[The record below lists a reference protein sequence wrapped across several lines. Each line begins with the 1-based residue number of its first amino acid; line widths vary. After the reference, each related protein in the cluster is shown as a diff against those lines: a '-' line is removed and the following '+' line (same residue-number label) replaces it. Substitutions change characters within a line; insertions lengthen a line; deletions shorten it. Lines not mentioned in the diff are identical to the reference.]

1 MSHNTLIHRGV
12 RLLVRPL
19 VDTKVTPNQ
28 ITTLRLAAG
37 IGTAAALAV
46 GAAPWWNIGAGLF
59 VLSAILDR
67 ADGELARM
75 SGRTSPGGHVYD
87 LVADA
92 LSNALVF
99 VGLGIGLRDS
109 ALGLW
114 AIPLG
119 IAAGGAIAIILWA
132 VMGIEARE
140 GSRAA
145 ELKGGVGFDPD
156 DAILAVPI
164 FIWLGA
170 MQELLIAA
178 TIGAPA
184 FAIYFL
190 IRFRRKLSGA
200 AESRRI

>member
-12 RLLVRPL
+12 RVLVRPL
-19 VDTKVTPNQ
+19 VDTSVTPNQ

-37 IGTAAALAV
+37 IATAAALAV

-87 LVADA
+87 LIADA

-109 ALGLW
+109 GLGLW
-114 AIPLG
+114 SIPMG
-119 IAAGGAIAIILWA
+119 IAAGGAIAVILWA
-132 VMGIEARE
+132 VMAIEARR
-140 GSRAA
+140 GRRAG
-145 ELKGGVGFDPD
+145 ELQGAAGFDPD
-156 DAILAVPI
+156 DAILAVPV

-170 MQELLIAA
+170 TEELLIAA
-178 TIGAPA
+178 AIGAPA
-184 FAIYFL
+184 FALYFL
-190 IRFRRKLSGA
+190 IRFRGILLA
-200 AESRRI
+200 RRRA

>member
-19 VDTKVTPNQ
+19 VATSITPNQ

-37 IGTAAALAV
+37 LGTAVALSV

-109 ALGLW
+109 GLGLW
-114 AIPLG
+114 AIPMG
-119 IAAGGAIAIILWA
+119 IAAGGAIAVILWA
-132 VMGIEARE
+132 VMAIEARE
-140 GSRAA
+140 GRRAA
-145 ELKGGVGFDPD
+145 ELQGGGGFDPD
-156 DAILAVPI
+156 DAILAVPV

-170 MQELLIAA
+170 TQELLIAA
-178 TIGAPA
+178 AIGAPA

-190 IRFRRKLSGA
+190 IRFRRNLSDGA
-200 AESRRI
+200 

>member
-12 RLLVRPL
+12 RVLVRPL
-19 VDTKVTPNQ
+19 VRTSIKPNQ

-37 IGTAAALAV
+37 FGTAAALAV
-46 GAAPWWNIGAGLF
+46 GEPLWWNIGAGLF

-67 ADGELARM
+67 ADGELARL

-87 LVADA
+87 LVSDA

-109 ALGLW
+109 VLGHW
-114 AIPLG
+114 SIPMG
-119 IAAGGAIAIILWA
+119 VAAGGAIALILWA
-132 VMGIEARE
+132 VMAIEARQ

-145 ELKGGVGFDPD
+145 ELQGSGGFDPD
-156 DAILAVPI
+156 DAILAVPV
-164 FIWLGA
+164 FIWFGA

-178 TIGAPA
+178 AIGAPG

-190 IRFRRKLSGA
+190 IRFRRILLG
-200 AESRRI
+200 RRDAPE